1 MKCLEK
7 LEAPKKTVRE
17 EELFRPVK
25 KQVARVESSSESSSS
40 EEWAKSELYSE
51 SKLQEQTEQSNS
63 LLFASA
69 SNFIRYLPSQRD
81 EQSSVLMSYPGQN
94 AYY

>member
-7 LEAPKKTVRE
+7 LEAPRKTVRE

-25 KQVARVESSSESSSS
+25 KQVARVESSSESSSE
-40 EEWAKSELYSE
+40 EEWERAKSELCSE
-51 SKLQEQTEQSNS
+51 NKFQEPTEQSNS

-69 SNFIRYLPSQRD
+69 SNFIRYLPS
-81 EQSSVLMSYPGQN
+81 
-94 AYY
+94 

>member
-7 LEAPKKTVRE
+7 LEAPRKTVRE

-25 KQVARVESSSESSSS
+25 KQVARVESSSESSSE
-40 EEWAKSELYSE
+40 EEWEGAKSELCSE
-51 SKLQEQTEQSNS
+51 NKLQEQTEQSNS

-69 SNFIRYLPSQRD
+69 SNFIRYLPS
-81 EQSSVLMSYPGQN
+81 
-94 AYY
+94 